1 MRNKGSKIMSKMN
14 VQDDTKKTSDER
26 KYVFLVLSQTST
38 FPAKMIRWYTREPY
52 AHASIALDVELREM
66 YSFARK
72 KVNNPW
78 NNGFIKEDI
87 EAGVFGK
94 FKETKCSIYALEVS
108 DEQYQRLKEEIQ
120 VFKDNQ
126 DIYTYNY
133 LGIVGAMIH
142 RPVERETRYFCSQ
155 FVAYILE
162 KSGIDL
168 FHKNCGLVRPKDFR
182 LCPKLSRIYKGK
194 IRNYRTSWVPKN
206 WDMLTKE
213 IHTLDFE
220 NFTVKAFDIA
230 DIHINDFVLG
240 D

>member
-1 MRNKGSKIMSKMN
+1 MSKMRFEKN
-14 VQDDTKKTSDER
+14 TSER
-26 KYVFLVLSQTST
+26 KYVFLVLSQTAT
-38 FPAKMIRWYTREPY
+38 FPAKLIRWYTREPY

-72 KVNNPW
+72 EVNKPW
-78 NNGFIKEDI
+78 DNGFIKEDI
-87 EAGVFGK
+87 EKGVFGK

-108 DEQYQRLKEEIQ
+108 EEQYERLKQEIQ

-126 DIYTYNY
+126 EIYTYNY

-142 RPVERETRYFCSQ
+142 RPVERATQYFCSQ

-194 IRNYRTSWVPKN
+194 IRNYRSSWVPRN
-206 WDMLTKE
+206 WDIINNE
-213 IHTLDFE
+213 IQTLDFE
-220 NFTVKAFDIA
+220 NFAVNAL
-230 DIHINDFVLG
+230 DFANLGPGDLVLH
-240 D
+240 

>member
-1 MRNKGSKIMSKMN
+1 MSNLKFHKN
-14 VQDDTKKTSDER
+14 SQKQSDDR

-78 NNGFIKEDI
+78 DNGFIKEDI
-87 EAGVFGK
+87 EKGVFGK

-108 DEQYQRLKEEIQ
+108 DQQYERLKQEIQ

-133 LGIVGAMIH
+133 LGSVGAMIH
-142 RPVERETRYFCSQ
+142 RPVERKTQYFCSQ

-194 IRNYRTSWVPKN
+194 IRNYRSSWVAKN
-206 WDMLTKE
+206 WDILTNE

-220 NFTVKAFDIA
+220 NFTVNAFDFA
-230 DIHINDFVLG
+230 NVNLSDLVLH
-240 D
+240 